1 MMKMKLPNADNAII
15 DAQKIAGYVLNAEH
29 RRGGS
34 KASLLLAFGYDPANW
49 QRLADDLRQ
58 YHLSTEVERSRATAY
73 GTRYEIRAALQTPS
87 GRLLTLRSIWQ
98 IDSGAT
104 VPRLITLYPD

>member
-1 MMKMKLPNADNAII
+1 MVLMKLPNADSAII
-15 DAQKIAGYVLNAEH
+15 DAQKLAGYVLNAEH

-49 QRLADDLRQ
+49 QRLASDLHQ
-58 YHLSTEVERSRATAY
+58 YHLSADVDRTRATTY

-87 GRLLTLRSIWQ
+87 GRLLILRSIWQ

-104 VPRLITLYPD
+104 APRLITLYPD